1 MNHSWVPV
9 PRTWCFWVAALLVT
23 GATQAQVENSR
34 EKSIAAASQ
43 LNFRSALA
51 DYQPYKDQPVQPWRE
66 TNDEVGRIGGWRAY
80 AKEAAQS
87 AVPGE
92 KPAPETSP
100 AAPRA
105 TDPHADHH
113 GSQP

>member
-1 MNHSWVPV
+1 MNHSWAPV
-9 PRTWCFWVAALLVT
+9 PRAWCFWVTALLVT
-23 GATQAQVENSR
+23 GAAQAQVENSR
-34 EKSIAAASQ
+34 ESSSAASQ
-43 LNFRSALA
+43 LNFRSAIA

-80 AKEAAQS
+80 AKEAAQP

-105 TDPHADHH
+105 TDPHAGHH